1 MIDGS
6 QADDKMKETTKINK
20 SIYIYIFFA
29 YLSVCL
35 QKTSKTAEQGPNF
48 VWDLT

>member
-29 YLSVCL
+29 YLSPKNV
-35 QKTSKTAEQGPNF
+35 KTAEQGPNF